1 MDFTENVLVLS
12 VAGFRE
18 ADLWV
23 RLLSP
28 TRGILTAF
36 AFGGSRSRRRFPGCL
51 DAFNQVLFRIKSTP
65 GRDFLNLQEG
75 TLVKGTKT
83 LRRDRKRLGM
93 ARNCAAFL
101 LAFGVEKEGA
111 SKAHHLFSS
120 LLALLE
126 DEAEITPLL
135 PIIFRARLVFDQ
147 GYSLDFTA
155 CSTCFR
161 PFAPDSAFLLVDQ
174 GQLIC
179 RHCSTGIRAL
189 NKCLLNPKALD
200 LFNAIKIQCPTEWRS
215 LPICH
220 ESAKQLTYAL
230 DGFIRYHI
238 GLAWENNRFKKV

>member
-51 DAFNQVLFRIKSTP
+51 DAFNQVLFRITSAR
-65 GRDFLNLQEG
+65 GRDFFNLREG
-75 TLVKGTKT
+75 TLIKGTNL

-111 SKAHHLFSS
+111 AKAHHLFVN

-126 DEAEITPLL
+126 NESEITPLL
-135 PIIFRARLVFDQ
+135 PIIFRARLAFDQ
-147 GYSLDFTA
+147 GYSLDFTSCSA
-155 CSTCFR
+155 CSR
-161 PFAPDSAFLLVDQ
+161 PFVPNAAFLLADQ

-179 RHCSTGIRAL
+179 QHCTHARTLGKYPLSPQAL
-189 NKCLLNPKALD
+189 CFL
-200 LFNAIKIQCPTEWRS
+200 NAIKTQCPTQWRF
-215 LPICH
+215 LPICP
-220 ESAKQLTYAL
+220 ESARQSTRAI
-230 DGFIRYHI
+230 DAFIRYHI
-238 GLAWENNRFKKV
+238 GLTWENNRFKRV